1 MVAAVSCSIQ
11 KEPIV
16 VGKPSPF
23 LKDFLLKRFVK
34 CNMRNVSF
42 ICHKKSIFLFFER
55 EKQGS
60 ILRLF
65 VSPLA
70 VNKLAID

>member
-1 MVAAVSCSIQ
+1 
-11 KEPIV
+11 
-16 VGKPSPF
+16 
-23 LKDFLLKRFVK
+23 
-34 CNMRNVSF
+34 MRNVSF